1 MALKSNNIRITESP
15 RESFQATKRIV
26 SSEEKANYINILLK
40 AGFDSIDAGSF
51 VSHTAVPQLK
61 DTDEVLRKLDLS
73 GTKTKII
80 VTVGNYKGAEYAM
93 NFEQI
98 NSLGFLYS
106 VSPTFL
112 KLNTGSTI
120 FDALVGMR
128 RVTDLCM
135 KYDKTVIAN
144 ICLAFGNP
152 YGDEFRLDD
161 VLTAVER
168 IKNYGIKEIEL
179 ADTLACADAKVIGEV
194 LGACIK
200 SFPEIEFGF
209 HLHTDEKSWESKTQ
223 AAFDAGCRNFDSVL
237 LGLGGCPMS
246 GIDMINNLSTENLLS
261 FCRRNSIDNNIDV
274 SYINKATVKA
284 RELF

>member
-61 DTDEVLRKLDLS
+61 DTDEVLRRLDLS

-80 VTVGNYKGAEYAM
+80 VTVGNYKGAENAM

-120 FDALVGMR
+120 FDALVSMR
-128 RVTDLCM
+128 RVTDLCI
-135 KYDKTVIAN
+135 KNDKTVIAN

-168 IKNYGIKEIEL
+168 IKNYGIKEIVL
-179 ADTLACADAKVIGEV
+179 ADTLACADAQIIGEV

-200 SFPEIEFGF
+200 AFPEIEFGF
-209 HLHTDEKSWESKTQ
+209 HLHTDEKSWESKMQ

-246 GIDMINNLSTENLLS
+246 GIDMISNLKTENLLS

-284 RELF
+284 REIF